1 MGEVKIGGGGEG
13 TRGSCQLGLCS
24 FTVPFHE
31 LIFFCIC
38 TFCDE

>member
-1 MGEVKIGGGGEG
+1 MGEVKIGGGEG

-24 FTVPFHE
+24 FTAPFHE